1 MWNQLLEK
9 LSSLD
14 PGVLKNAVLL
24 IAGGFTGLVST
35 LMGEHKSLFYWLFAF
50 VVFDYL
56 TGMIAAART
65 GTLSSRIGLIGVV
78 KKLVILLIAIGFHGI
93 DQIFA
98 EPWIGAGACG
108 ALSLNALSSR
118 IGLIGVVKKL
128 VILLIAIGF
137 HGIDQIFA
145 EPWIGAG
152 ACGALSLNELI
163 SILEN
168 VERAGFGSIIPSH
181 IRQMLD
187 VVKTQEENKL
197 KQRCG
202 MEEKTS
208 E

>member
-1 MWNQLLEK
+1 MWNSLLER
-9 LSSLD
+9 LGNFE
-14 PGVLKNAVLL
+14 PGIIKNALL
-24 IAGGFTGLVST
+24 TIAGFFTGMVST
-35 LMGEHKSLFYWLFAF
+35 IMGDHQNFFYWLFAF

-65 GTLSSRIGLIGVV
+65 GTLSSRIGLIGFV

-98 EPWIGAGACG
+98 EA
-108 ALSLNALSSR
+108 
-118 IGLIGVVKKL
+118 
-128 VILLIAIGF
+128 
-137 HGIDQIFA
+137 
-145 EPWIGAG
+145 WIGAG

-168 VERAGFGSIIPSH
+168 VERAGFGSIIPRY

>member
-1 MWNQLLEK
+1 MWNSFLER
-9 LSSLD
+9 LSAFE
-14 PGVLKNAVLL
+14 PGIIKNALL
-24 IAGGFTGLVST
+24 AIAGFLTGMVST
-35 LMGEHKSLFYWLFAF
+35 IMGEHQNFFYWLFAF

-93 DQIFA
+93 DQIF
-98 EPWIGAGACG
+98 
-108 ALSLNALSSR
+108 S
-118 IGLIGVVKKL
+118 
-128 VILLIAIGF
+128 
-137 HGIDQIFA
+137 

>member
-1 MWNQLLEK
+1 MWNSLLER
-9 LSSLD
+9 LGNFE
-14 PGVLKNAVLL
+14 PGIIKNALL
-24 IAGGFTGLVST
+24 TIAGFFTGMVST
-35 LMGEHKSLFYWLFAF
+35 IMGEHQNFFYWLFAF

-65 GTLSSRIGLIGVV
+65 GTLSSRIGLIGFV

-98 EPWIGAGACG
+98 EA
-108 ALSLNALSSR
+108 
-118 IGLIGVVKKL
+118 
-128 VILLIAIGF
+128 
-137 HGIDQIFA
+137 
-145 EPWIGAG
+145 WIGAG

-168 VERAGFGSIIPSH
+168 VERAGFGSIIPRY

>member
-1 MWNQLLEK
+1 MWNSLLER
-9 LSSLD
+9 LGNFE
-14 PGVLKNAVLL
+14 PGIIKNALL
-24 IAGGFTGLVST
+24 AIAGFFTGLVST
-35 LMGEHKSLFYWLFAF
+35 IMGEHQSFFYWLFGF

-56 TGMIAAART
+56 TGMLAAART

-98 EPWIGAGACG
+98 EPWIGT
-108 ALSLNALSSR
+108 
-118 IGLIGVVKKL
+118 
-128 VILLIAIGF
+128 
-137 HGIDQIFA
+137 
-145 EPWIGAG
+145 G

-168 VERAGFGSIIPSH
+168 LERGGLGSIIPRH

-187 VVKTQEENKL
+187 VVKTQEEQKL
-197 KQRCG
+197 KHKVG
-202 MEEKTS
+202 LDEKTN

>member
-108 ALSLNALSSR
+108 ALSLN
-118 IGLIGVVKKL
+118 
-128 VILLIAIGF
+128 
-137 HGIDQIFA
+137 
-145 EPWIGAG
+145 
-152 ACGALSLNELI
+152 ELI